1 MEAGLKMK
9 DSMLQALI
17 LCMFK
22 QTCGIVGAGRFVCKE
37 ADI

>member
-9 DSMLQALI
+9 GSMLQALI

-22 QTCGIVGAGRFVCKE
+22 QTCGIAGTGWFVCKE
-37 ADI
+37 SDV